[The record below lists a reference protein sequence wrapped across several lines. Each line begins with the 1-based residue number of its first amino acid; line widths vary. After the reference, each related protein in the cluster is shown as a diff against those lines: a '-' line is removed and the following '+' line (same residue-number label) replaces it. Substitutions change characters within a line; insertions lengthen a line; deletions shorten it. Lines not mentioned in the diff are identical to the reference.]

1 MREKSDKREIRQRC
15 EEERKTPGGIKRL
28 MAQNEDTKGSNSRI

>member
-1 MREKSDKREIRQRC
+1 MREKSYERKIIQRC

-28 MAQNEDTKGSNSRI
+28 MAQNEDTKGSSRI